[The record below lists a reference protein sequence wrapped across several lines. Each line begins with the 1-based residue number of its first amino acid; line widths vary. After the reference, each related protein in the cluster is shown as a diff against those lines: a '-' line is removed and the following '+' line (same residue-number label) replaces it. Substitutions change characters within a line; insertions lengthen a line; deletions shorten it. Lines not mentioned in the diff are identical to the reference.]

1 MMQEDVLDRLL
12 DQVEVIKD
20 NPYYDKIKSF
30 LVEIKSLLVQVNES
44 ISDNVEKMPGAA
56 KKIYKVTEATEAATN
71 EILDAVDSV
80 LLKVDSILNNY
91 NKLTKIIQEDRVAVL
106 DTVNTAIQFIE
117 ADVNKEEVVAFLM
130 EFRDKYE
137 NKNEKSLELNSVIED
152 SREILNNISN
162 DSTQI
167 MMSSQVQDI
176 TSQQL
181 AAVNHTLETIQG
193 KLKKIL
199 FAIDVIEKEG
209 LMPANE
215 YNENE
220 NSLSTMHR
228 DIVFDPNA
236 INSIINKETKQ
247 DEIDALM
254 QKHAAGAVSEEDLI
268 ETVSNDDIDDLLNN
282 FASYST
288 TDETVSDDMSQDD
301 INALFGM

>member
-1 MMQEDVLDRLL
+1 MQEDVLDRLL

-20 NPYYDKIKSF
+20 NPYYERIKSF
-30 LVEIKSLLVQVNES
+30 LVEIKSLLVQVNDS

-71 EILDAVDSV
+71 EILDAVDNV
-80 LLKVDSILNNY
+80 LLRVDSILNNY

-117 ADVNKEEVVAFLM
+117 AGVDKDEVIEFLK

-137 NKNEKSLELNSVIED
+137 NKNEKSLELNTVIED
-152 SREILNNISN
+152 SRQILNNISN

-209 LMPANE
+209 LMPAIEQNE
-215 YNENE
+215 SEK
-220 NSLSTMHR
+220 SLSTMHR

-254 QKHAAGAVSEEDLI
+254 QKHAAGEVTEQDLEES
-268 ETVSNDDIDDLLNN
+268 VSNDDIDSLLNN
-282 FASYST
+282 FAAFSA
-288 TDETVSDDMSQDD
+288 TDETVTDDMSQDD

>member
-1 MMQEDVLDRLL
+1 MQEDVLDRLL

-137 NKNEKSLELNSVIED
+137 NKNEKSLELNSVIDD

-282 FASYST
+282 FASFST
-288 TDETVSDDMSQDD
+288 TEETVTEDMSQDD

>member
-1 MMQEDVLDRLL
+1 MQEDVLDRLL

-20 NPYYDKIKSF
+20 NPYYERIKSF
-30 LVEIKSLLVQVNES
+30 LVEIKSLLVQVNDS

-71 EILDAVDSV
+71 EILDAVDNV
-80 LLKVDSILNNY
+80 LLRVDSILNNY
-91 NKLTKIIQEDRVAVL
+91 NKLTKIIQDDRVAVL
-106 DTVNTAIQFIE
+106 ETVNTAIQFIE
-117 ADVNKEEVVAFLM
+117 AAVDKDEIIEFLK

-152 SREILNNISN
+152 SRQILNNISN

-209 LMPANE
+209 LMPAIEQNE
-215 YNENE
+215 SEK
-220 NSLSTMHR
+220 SLSTMHR

-254 QKHAAGAVSEEDLI
+254 QKHAAGEVTEQDLEEQ
-268 ETVSNDDIDDLLNN
+268 VSNDDIDDLLNN
-282 FASYST
+282 FAAFST
-288 TDETVSDDMSQDD
+288 TDETVTDDMSQDD

>member
-1 MMQEDVLDRLL
+1 M
-12 DQVEVIKD
+12 
-20 NPYYDKIKSF
+20 
-30 LVEIKSLLVQVNES
+30 
-44 ISDNVEKMPGAA
+44 DNV
-56 KKIYKVTEATEAATN
+56 
-71 EILDAVDSV
+71 
-80 LLKVDSILNNY
+80 LLRVDSILNNY
-91 NKLTKIIQEDRVAVL
+91 NKLTKIIQDDRVAVL

-117 ADVNKEEVVAFLM
+117 ASVDKEEIIEFLK

-137 NKNEKSLELNSVIED
+137 NRNEKSLELNSVIED
-152 SREILNNISN
+152 SRQILNNISN

-181 AAVNHTLETIQG
+181 AAVNNTLETIQG

-209 LMPANE
+209 LMPAIEQNE
-215 YNENE
+215 SEK
-220 NSLSTMHR
+220 SLSTMHR
-228 DIVFDPNA
+228 EIVFDPNA

-282 FASYST
+282 FAAFNST
-288 TDETVSDDMSQDD
+288 EETVSEDMSQDD

>member
-1 MMQEDVLDRLL
+1 MQEDVLDRLL

-30 LVEIKSLLVQVNES
+30 LVEIKSLLVQVNDS

-71 EILDAVDSV
+71 EILDAVDNV
-80 LLKVDSILNNY
+80 LLRVDSILNNY
-91 NKLTKIIQEDRVAVL
+91 NKLTKIIQDDRVAVL

-117 ADVNKEEVVAFLM
+117 ASVDKEEIIEFLK

-137 NKNEKSLELNSVIED
+137 NRNEKSLELNSVIED
-152 SREILNNISN
+152 SRQILNNISN

-181 AAVNHTLETIQG
+181 AAVNNTLETIQG

-209 LMPANE
+209 LMPAIEQNE
-215 YNENE
+215 SEK
-220 NSLSTMHR
+220 SLSTMHR
-228 DIVFDPNA
+228 EIVFDPNA

-282 FASYST
+282 FAAFNST
-288 TDETVSDDMSQDD
+288 EETVSEDMSQDD

>member
-1 MMQEDVLDRLL
+1 MQEDVLDRLL

-30 LVEIKSLLVQVNES
+30 LVEIKSLLVQVNDS

-71 EILDAVDSV
+71 EILDAVDNV
-80 LLKVDSILNNY
+80 LLRVDSILNNY
-91 NKLTKIIQEDRVAVL
+91 NKLTKIIQDDRVAVL

-117 ADVNKEEVVAFLM
+117 ASVDKEEIIEFLKD
-130 EFRDKYE
+130 FRDKYE
-137 NKNEKSLELNSVIED
+137 NRNEKSLELNSVIED
-152 SREILNNISN
+152 SRQILNNISN

-181 AAVNHTLETIQG
+181 AAVNNTLETIQG

-209 LMPANE
+209 LMPAIEQNE
-215 YNENE
+215 SEK
-220 NSLSTMHR
+220 SLSTMHR
-228 DIVFDPNA
+228 EIVFDPNA

-282 FASYST
+282 FAAFNST
-288 TDETVSDDMSQDD
+288 EETVSEDMSQDD